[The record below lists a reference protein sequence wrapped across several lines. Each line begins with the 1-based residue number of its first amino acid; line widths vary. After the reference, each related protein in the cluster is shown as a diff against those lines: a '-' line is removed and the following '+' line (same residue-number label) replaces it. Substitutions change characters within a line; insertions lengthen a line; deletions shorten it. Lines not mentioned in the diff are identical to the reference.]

1 MASLNSTVEAALKA
15 TIDDEVSP
23 PVANVYTGADDDT
36 RSLPCAICECD
47 GGEELTPETGNYS
60 CRARVTVKSTAD
72 NDAGSTTAL
81 TTHNSLAE
89 SVIDLFKTDNL
100 ATTLSAKVTAFTVI
114 GVIDRGQTS
123 ATDGRTFVDLIE
135 FDLVACLTAL

>member
-1 MASLNSTVEAALKA
+1 MASLNATVETALKA
-15 TIDDEVSP
+15 IIDDEGSP

-36 RSLPCAICECD
+36 RSLPCAVVECD
-47 GGEELTPETGNYS
+47 GGEEHTPETGNYS

-72 NDAGSTTAL
+72 NDAGATNAL

-100 ATTLSAKVTAFTVI
+100 ATALSAKVATFTVI

-123 ATDGRTFVDLIE
+123 ATDGRTFEDSIE
-135 FDLVACLTAL
+135 FDLIAGLSAL

>member
-15 TIDDEVSP
+15 IIDDEGSP

-36 RSLPCAICECD
+36 RQIPCAVVECD
-47 GGEELTPETGNYS
+47 GGEELLPETGNYS

-72 NDAGSTTAL
+72 NDAGATAAL

-89 SVIDLFKTDNL
+89 AVIDLFKTDNL
-100 ATTLSAKVTAFTVI
+100 ATTLSTKVAAFTVI

-123 ATDGRTFVDLIE
+123 ATDGRMFEDSIE
-135 FDLVACLTAL
+135 FDLIACLSAL

>member
-1 MASLNSTVEAALKA
+1 MASLNATVETALKA
-15 TIDDEVSP
+15 IIDDEVSP

-47 GGEELTPETGNYS
+47 GGEELLPETGNYS

-72 NDAGSTTAL
+72 NDAGATNAL

-100 ATTLSAKVTAFTVI
+100 APTLSAKVAAFTVL
-114 GVIDRGQTS
+114 GVSDRGQRS
-123 ATDGRTFVDLIE
+123 ATDGRTFEDSIE
-135 FDLVACLTAL
+135 FDLVACLSGL